1 MSVASQDDL
10 VRITKQKR
18 FKVEFEK
25 SQQNEENEQTV
36 RNVIKLLNDQD
47 SELINL
53 VYDKKVP
60 HSSIEEKID
69 DYIAIGH
76 IKTTLPVKEL
86 KKLVIDDL
94 FGYGMLQPI
103 LDEPDVTDL
112 FVNDHK
118 TILKR
123 VKGKDIKVNLS
134 FKSSEHL
141 EDFFRKLLSRLGAKA
156 DKSSP
161 IVDTRDQERHLRING
176 AVPPVVKE
184 TYFTIRKHQ
193 SDTFN
198 MRKLVEVGLVK
209 QLLQRRWQG
218 VGQRRNVGGA
228 CIDARTLRI
237 AQCATALIGM
247 AGQRE
252 QRRMPGMTRHEL
264 VPGAAAEAHGEQA
277 VRRHVD
283 AAQGAHEGGRVLL
296 QLCVGHGGKTQLGAA
311 AAGNGGEHA
320 RAGMAME
327 RMPGAAYRERVQ
339 RRGIAVRQV
348 HAAQPRRGFIQCVD
362 EARMLRLAQAR
373 VAQQRIAG
381 TDPELGDQRHLD
393 RAAIAAGRQ
402 ADAGKRTTH
411 VGGVLHADLLVVGS
425 LSSRGGFAAGTGAA
439 FALQRAAHRTD
450 LGGPREQGIGQ
461 RVGHLPEV
469 HELAALLALDQPGV
483 FQDAQVAGQ
492 RRLAEIEALAQL
504 ARAQLAAIEVGQD
517 LPACGGGEGFED
529 AVHGG

>member
-198 MRKLVEVGLVK
+198 MRKLVEVGTLTNEMADDLQKYVGSWLNILVSGPTGSGKTTFMRSMCEYIDPMERLAVLEEEEELQIPHSNIVAMETKKKMGEDDKAIEMDILVK
-209 QLLQRRWQG
+209 
-218 VGQRRNVGGA
+218 NA
-228 CIDARTLRI
+228 
-237 AQCATALIGM
+237 M
-247 AGQRE
+247 
-252 QRRMPGMTRHEL
+252 RMS
-264 VPGAAAEAHGEQA
+264 
-277 VRRHVD
+277 
-283 AAQGAHEGGRVLL
+283 
-296 QLCVGHGGKTQLGAA
+296 
-311 AAGNGGEHA
+311 
-320 RAGMAME
+320 
-327 RMPGAAYRERVQ
+327 
-339 RRGIAVRQV
+339 
-348 HAAQPRRGFIQCVD
+348 PRRIILGELRHR
-362 EARMLRLAQAR
+362 EALELIRAFGTGHDGGLTSIHANDVTAALKQLAFLMLY
-373 VAQQRIAG
+373 AG
-381 TDPELGDQRHLD
+381 TPLKYEHLLNMIADSVDLVVHVERHKVVEIAEVTGFDPVKQVVLTKPIWYYDVDPETDEGTYKKEKESRELIKKMALR
-393 RAAIAAGRQ
+393 R
-402 ADAGKRTTH
+402 
-411 VGGVLHADLLVVGS
+411 S
-425 LSSRGGFAAGTGAA
+425 LRK
-439 FALQRAAHRTD
+439 
-450 LGGPREQGIGQ
+450 
-461 RVGHLPEV
+461 
-469 HELAALLALDQPGV
+469 
-483 FQDAQVAGQ
+483 
-492 RRLAEIEALAQL
+492 
-504 ARAQLAAIEVGQD
+504 
-517 LPACGGGEGFED
+517 
-529 AVHGG
+529 